1 MTSTECQKLV
11 AVLLGAYPQS
21 RISASTP
28 AVYERM
34 LVDLD
39 VTAANAAIERLLAT
53 AKFMPTIAEIR
64 EAALAV
70 TVGEVKRG
78 GEAWGEV
85 QRLLARYGARRY
97 DLGWKPP
104 ITDPVAVQVVAALGW
119 VALCD
124 SENQVADRA
133 RFIDLY
139 DQLAARDRRSLTA
152 DHLPAAQKLRAASGH
167 AQIAE
172 TSSIVAG
179 LVRQIG
185 GGS

>member
-1 MTSTECQKLV
+1 MTSTECKKLV
-11 AVLLGAYPQS
+11 AMLLGAYPQS
-21 RISASTP
+21 RISAATP
-28 AVYERM
+28 EIYERM
-34 LVDLD
+34 LADLEWI
-39 VTAANAAIERLLAT
+39 AANAAVERLLAT

-85 QRLLARYGARRY
+85 QRLLARYGAKRY
-97 DLGWKPP
+97 DIGWKAP
-104 ITDPVAVQVVAALGW
+104 IADPVAAQVVAALGW
-119 VALCD
+119 VAMCD

-139 DQLAARDRRSLTA
+139 DQIAARDRRSMTA
-152 DHLPAAQKLRAASGH
+152 DHLPSAQRLKAAASP
-167 AQIAE
+167 AQITDA
-172 TSSIVAG
+172 SGLVAG
-179 LVRQIG
+179 LARQLG

>member
-1 MTSTECQKLV
+1 MKGSQVAELV
-11 AVLLGAYPQS
+11 AMLIASFPYS
-21 RISASTP
+21 KADAKTSAI
-28 AVYERM
+28 YERM
-34 LVDLD
+34 LLDLNH
-39 VTAANAAIERLLAT
+39 AAALDAIEKLIAT
-53 AKFMPTIAEIR
+53 SRFLPTIAEIR
-64 EAALAV
+64 ETALAA

-104 ITDPVAVQVVAALGW
+104 IADPVAAQVVAALGW

-124 SENQVADRA
+124 SENQVSDRA

-139 DQLAARDRRSLTA
+139 DQIAARDRRGQVSAPVAKALRGDVAAAEPLSL
-152 DHLPAAQKLRAASGH
+152 
-167 AQIAE
+167 
-172 TSSIVAG
+172 VAN
-179 LVRQIG
+179 LARRLG

>member
-1 MTSTECQKLV
+1 MRKSEVAQLV
-11 AVLLGAYPQS
+11 AML
-21 RISASTP
+21 IASFPSSKASDGTS

-34 LVDLD
+34 LLDLD
-39 VTAANAAIERLLAT
+39 HGAALDAIERLIAT
-53 AKFMPTIAEIR
+53 SRFLPTIAEIR

-85 QRLLARYGARRY
+85 QRLLARYGAKRY
-97 DLGWKPP
+97 DMGWRAP
-104 ITDPVAVQVVAALGW
+104 IADPIAAHVVAALGW

-139 DQLAARDRRSLTA
+139 DELAARARRGQVAAPVVKALREA
-152 DHLPAAQKLRAASGH
+152 PAGAGAGHL
-167 AQIAE
+167 
-172 TSSIVAG
+172 VAG
-179 LVRQIG
+179 LARRLG